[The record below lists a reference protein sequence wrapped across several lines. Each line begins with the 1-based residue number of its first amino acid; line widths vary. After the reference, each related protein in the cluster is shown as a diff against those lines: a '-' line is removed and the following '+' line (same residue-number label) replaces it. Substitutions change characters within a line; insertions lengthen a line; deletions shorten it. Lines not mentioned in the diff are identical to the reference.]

1 MAFNLQSTIDSYTAF
16 NANKSLSVP
25 GPHVRPNIIPR
36 IGSNASLISQGSQ
49 YIQQKIV
56 ERNRTFTPLTPP
68 CDPVSTTL
76 VASVSTLPE
85 LSNPWEPGNPCLPKF
100 SQNPRLVAQ
109 RMSPPVIFQAPAFQ
123 VFCPSAVQQ
132 QDRCRIAPNVLF
144 FLPARLARLKRDDCV
159 LHTAVSKSL
168 LAVIRPGSKATSST
182 PSNPSTPIPP
192 LHLYPTIQYIFSATS
207 G

>member
-85 LSNPWEPGNPCLPKF
+85 LSNPWEPGDPCLSKF

-109 RMSPPVIFQAPAFQ
+109 RMSQLVISKPRPSKYFAHLQFSNRTVAGSRPM
-123 VFCPSAVQQ
+123 FCFF
-132 QDRCRIAPNVLF
+132 CRRASLG
-144 FLPARLARLKRDDCV
+144 LKEMIVCF
-159 LHTAVSKSL
+159 TL
-168 LAVIRPGSKATSST
+168 L
-182 PSNPSTPIPP
+182 
-192 LHLYPTIQYIFSATS
+192 
-207 G
+207 